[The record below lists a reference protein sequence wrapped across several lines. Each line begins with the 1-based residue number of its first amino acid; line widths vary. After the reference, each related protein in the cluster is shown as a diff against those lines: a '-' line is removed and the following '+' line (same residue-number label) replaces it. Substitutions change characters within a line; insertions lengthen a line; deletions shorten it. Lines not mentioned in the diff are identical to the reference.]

1 MIQIWPLYS
10 ILDSSPIRVIL
21 TNVALFSLTV
31 TMENFHYAMGNS
43 THSAIREMVMEVSAV
58 GGLENVKRE
67 LLQYPMEHP
76 EKFF

>member
-1 MIQIWPLYS
+1 
-10 ILDSSPIRVIL
+10 
-21 TNVALFSLTV
+21 
-31 TMENFHYAMGNS
+31 MEIFHYAMGNS

>member
-31 TMENFHYAMGNS
+31 TMNGKLPLRLGQFHTLSNPGDGDGG
-43 THSAIREMVMEVSAV
+43 V